1 MDILRDPEGR
11 EVEYLESVGKLVGQR
26 VIEIGAGEGRMTWR
40 YAARTKS
47 VVAIELDPQRL
58 TEAGRIIPDDLSTKV
73 KFALANSEFLPFGDE
88 SFDAAIF
95 AWSL

>member
-1 MDILRDPEGR
+1 MDIVRDPEGR
-11 EVEYLESVGKLVGQR
+11 EVEYLENIGKLVGQR

-40 YAARTKS
+40 YAPMADS
-47 VVAIELDPQRL
+47 VVAIDPDHERL
-58 TEAGRIIPDDLSTKV
+58 TEAGRSSPEELSTKV
-73 KFALANSEFLPFGDE
+73 QFALAKAQSLPFRDE